1 MISRLTSLRTR
12 LRLRRIAR
20 SPGSASIHDVELLL
34 RAHGVPETK
43 VWAAVDRLNA
53 MEVSPALAWAFVLE
67 YDGTEL
73 CDALHAC
80 HPEDELGSELDNVP
94 GIGHTGA

>member
-12 LRLRRIAR
+12 LRLHRISR
-20 SPGSASIHDVELLL
+20 SPGRASIHDIELLL

-43 VWAAVDRLNA
+43 VWAALDRLNA

-80 HPEDELGSELDNVP
+80 HPETVHGGAAEGVL
-94 GIGHTGA
+94 GIGHTGT